1 MSFLLALLAQVGP
14 FGTASP
20 QPVSP
25 LPPEITERK
34 APPKPKA
41 EPVEK
46 TSEFDRCLA
55 DLKSDPEG
63 VAVRASEWV
72 DKALGLEKAQAGH
85 CLGLALARLEF
96 WPEAEA
102 AFLAARDALGDEVP
116 DYRARLG
123 SMAGNAAMA
132 HGDADAALAA
142 LDTAHT
148 DAQKAKSAGLT
159 GSIAMDRAR
168 ALVAL
173 GRDEDA
179 EAALAEAR
187 KADPGDAQV
196 WLLSATLSRR
206 MGKLAEAQAQ
216 IEKAADLLP
225 VDTQI
230 GLEAGRI
237 AVLAGRDEA
246 ARKSWQSVIDAA
258 PESQA
263 ADTARSYLAQLEK
276 P

>member
-34 APPKPKA
+34 PPNKAKA
-41 EPVEK
+41 EPARK

-55 DLKSDPEG
+55 DLKSDPDG
-63 VAVRASEWV
+63 VAERASKWM

-85 CLGLALARLEF
+85 CLGLALARLEN

-132 HGDADAALAA
+132 HGDAQAALTAFE
-142 LDTAHT
+142 TAHS
-148 DAQKAKSAGLT
+148 DAEKAGNTQLA

-173 GRDEDA
+173 GRAEEA

-225 VDTQI
+225 IDTQI

-237 AVLAGRDEA
+237 AMLAGRDDA

-258 PESQA
+258 PESPA
-263 ADTARSYLAQLEK
+263 ADTARSYLAQLGQ